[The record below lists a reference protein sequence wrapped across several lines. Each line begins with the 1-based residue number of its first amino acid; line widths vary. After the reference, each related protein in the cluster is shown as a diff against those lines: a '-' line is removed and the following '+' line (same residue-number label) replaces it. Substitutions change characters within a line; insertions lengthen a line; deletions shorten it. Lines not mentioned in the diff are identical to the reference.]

1 MTHQSQ
7 DQDSRIR
14 YQSQLINCICVNL
27 KEWIRET
34 YRPTYIRTLQYETLC
49 AIGIRTSSDT
59 IFNAATRFI
68 HPEQR
73 FPVQRAW
80 KIAIEYYLYYGFDGY
95 IFFLSAEP
103 LSIGEASSFSKL
115 QLNKHESLK
124 VLCNIKNY
132 LA

>member
-73 FPVQRAW
+73 FPVQCAW

-95 IFFLSAEP
+95 IFF
-103 LSIGEASSFSKL
+103 
-115 QLNKHESLK
+115 
-124 VLCNIKNY
+124 VR
-132 LA
+132 